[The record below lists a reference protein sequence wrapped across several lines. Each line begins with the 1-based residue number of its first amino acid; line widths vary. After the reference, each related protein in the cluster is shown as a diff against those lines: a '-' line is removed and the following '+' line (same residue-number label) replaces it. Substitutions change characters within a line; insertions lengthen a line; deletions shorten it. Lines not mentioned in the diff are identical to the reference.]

1 MKTIVVLLFG
11 VVILAWLAIEQR
23 HFLLYQSAKI
33 TGGSTP
39 ALIAPVEEL
48 ASTIRFD
55 DYYTIDKIAPDT

>member
-1 MKTIVVLLFG
+1 MKTILVLLFG
-11 VVILAWLAIEQR
+11 VVILAWLAIGQR